1 MNWNRVALSDVQ
13 PSPWRNGGGV
23 TRELLAWPTTQN
35 WLWRMSVAEIE
46 RNGPFSQFEG
56 VQRWFA
62 LLSGAGVR
70 LSVDGQARELTCDCA
85 PFQFDG
91 ATAVQCELINGATQD
106 FNLMLRRDGTA
117 RMQRL
122 AGTHGFLLNSAS
134 IVAIYANSCEVKV
147 DVGRE
152 STLLAPQTLGW
163 RTLPA
168 EAIVR
173 VQADDALWM
182 EIAQ

>member
-1 MNWNRVALSDVQ
+1 VNWNRVALSDVQ

-35 WLWRMSVAEIE
+35 WLWRMSVAEVAQS
-46 RNGPFSQFEG
+46 GPFSRFEG
-56 VQRWFA
+56 VQRWLA
-62 LLSGAGVR
+62 VLSGAGVR
-70 LSVDGQARELTCDCA
+70 LSVDGHAQELTRDSA

-91 ATAVQCELINGATQD
+91 ATTVQCELINGATQD
-106 FNLMLRRDGTA
+106 FNLMLRGDGTA

-122 AGTHGFLLNSAS
+122 AGTHGFLLNCAS
-134 IVAIYANSCEVKV
+134 TVAIYANSGEVRV

-152 STLLAPQTLGW
+152 STLLAPHTLGW

-168 EAIVR
+168 DAVVR

-182 EIAQ
+182 EMAA